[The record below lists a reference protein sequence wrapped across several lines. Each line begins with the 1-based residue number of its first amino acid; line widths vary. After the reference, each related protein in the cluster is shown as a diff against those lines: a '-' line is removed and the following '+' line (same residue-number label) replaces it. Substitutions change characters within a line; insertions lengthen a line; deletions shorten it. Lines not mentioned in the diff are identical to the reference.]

1 MGAGFNW
8 YSVPG
13 IVAAAL
19 CWMLF
24 AYVLT
29 RSPRGLLSL
38 AALACLGAFG
48 ANLAGLSI
56 EANATTPDDALL
68 ALHLNHWTNFF
79 STPSWYW
86 LTIALLQAQSTL
98 ALQRYLRWVG
108 YPVGLLLAALG
119 LGLLVFVYSNWWSV
133 FSFAVPLPAE
143 QATVLRF
150 RYVGPRQHIPF
161 LAGLGVTSLVG
172 ATVNSL
178 VGWHLTANPAQRRSL
193 AWHAVSSVLL
203 LIGGF
208 ILAVVRSILGDSTF
222 AWVSFVLAALAFGL
236 MAMNVSAH
244 GLVLRT
250 PVVVRDLLYFL
261 SGLAIICVVYTALF
275 AAVSQE
281 YSFRLLALWVLTL
294 VVMILSHSLF
304 DTTRRRLDRIF
315 FGPEVQEARSILTRV
330 AESPALAQD
339 VDTLLSG
346 ARSELEEASLGRF
359 TATVDEA
366 LRRLNRPAFLSESR
380 LLALVPRSVEAA
392 CSRRGLVNGRPPS
405 ALDRAQALRDL
416 IIAAMERLKPAEHD
430 QEANLTA
437 ARQYAVVYE
446 AYVLERPNKQI
457 CLRHEIS
464 ERTLNRLR
472 HETVRLLS
480 RELMQ
485 QEEALS
491 LAATQ
496 GLRTPRRLS

>member
-172 ATVNSL
+172 A
-178 VGWHLTANPAQRRSL
+178 
-193 AWHAVSSVLL
+193 AVSSVLL

-236 MAMNVSAH
+236 MAVNVSAH